1 MVSWWKYTQRQNRPI
16 YIECKTFK
24 EFVSIC
30 TKRDAYFRPNM
41 ITEYFSLRGKVKVNE
56 FIRFENLEEDFNKFC
71 ENFGIKN
78 RKLLHINKT
87 NLSNL
92 SGEAYYRS
100 YYDEKSKKIVEKWF
114 KADLEYFGYSF

>member
-1 MVSWWKYTQRQNRPI
+1 
-16 YIECKTFK
+16 
-24 EFVSIC
+24 
-30 TKRDAYFRPNM
+30 M